1 MFENSLKDK
10 KILLC
15 VSASIAFYKAYEILS
30 LLKKCGANVRV
41 AMSENTL
48 NFAKDTAYEALSE
61 QKVLCAKNDRWAS
74 GESNIA

>member
-10 KILLC
+10 NILLC

-41 AMSENTL
+41 AMSENAF
-48 NFAKDTAYEALSE
+48 NFATDTAFEALSGH
-61 QKVLCAKNDRWAS
+61 KVLCAKK
-74 GESNIA
+74 EKKKKK